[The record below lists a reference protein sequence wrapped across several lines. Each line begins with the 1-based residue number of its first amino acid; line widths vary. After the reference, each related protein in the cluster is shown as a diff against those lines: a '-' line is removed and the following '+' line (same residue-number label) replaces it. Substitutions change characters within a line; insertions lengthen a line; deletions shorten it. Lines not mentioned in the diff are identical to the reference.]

1 MKKDRKAIEDKIKKF
16 EKLLK
21 KEKNPENIKNFKE
34 GIAKFESMLED
45 MVEDKPEPKEPKKPR
60 RKPNSRQ
67 RNKPS
72 KPPKRKPATRKPA
85 TRKPATGKTNTG
97 KGGKKGIK
105 VLSSK
110 RVMIDGEEVAIN
122 SQEMCDY
129 LLAEFKKR
137 RAKAKDSKG
146 KKKKTKSVM
155 AKVSDN
161 IEKGITQAIKQG
173 VKNKKSEI
181 KKDPKAFFGKVK
193 KLETATRGFLNEL
206 KNVLGKDFNS
216 KEVTSTIK
224 GIQDLVAEL
233 KKKV

>member
-45 MVEDKPEPKEPKKPR
+45 MVEDKPEPKEPKEPKKPR

-72 KPPKRKPATRKPA
+72 KPPKRKPA

>member
-45 MVEDKPEPKEPKKPR
+45 MVEDKPKPKEPKEPKKPR

-72 KPPKRKPATRKPA
+72 KPPKRKPA

>member
-1 MKKDRKAIEDKIKKF
+1 MKKADIEKKIEKF

-21 KEKNPENIKNFKE
+21 KETDPKNKANFQI
-34 GIAKFESMLED
+34 GIDKYTSMLED
-45 MVEDKPEPKEPKKPR
+45 IVEDKPKPTSEPKPK
-60 RKPNSRQ
+60 RKPNSRK
-67 RNKPS
+67 RNNKPTQPS
-72 KPPKRKPATRKPA
+72 TRKPATRKPA
-85 TRKPATGKTNTG
+85 TRKPATEKKPKTG
-97 KGGKKGIK
+97 KKRGVQVI
-105 VLSSK
+105 SSK
-110 RVMIDGEEVAIN
+110 RVMINGEEVAMN
-122 SQEMCDY
+122 SQEFCDY
-129 LLAEFKKR
+129 LLSEFKKR
-137 RAKAKDSKG
+137 RKKAKDSG
-146 KKKKTKSVM
+146 TKKKTKSVM

-181 KKDPKAFFGKVK
+181 KKDPQAFFSKVK

-206 KNVLGKDFNS
+206 KNVLGQDFNS

>member
-1 MKKDRKAIEDKIKKF
+1 MKKDRKTIEDKIKKF

-45 MVEDKPEPKEPKKPR
+45 MVEDKPKPKEPKEPKKPR

-72 KPPKRKPATRKPA
+72 KPPKRKPA